1 MYAIINSFI
10 NHGSA
15 VRRGVRMDKPTRR
28 RVRLL
33 LAIITALEK
42 VPFLVKLFLK
52 PIANAPVISKK
63 MKVLIRAYM
72 GASAFDIHDVDLK
85 NGRIGIGG
93 VEEIMAGSIIIK
105 LLHTVLAEKLGEEKK
120 NKTLYEIGINL
131 CKWEVSQSL
140 GQGRWAPR
148 ALVPLIMNSRIID
161 EVQTD
166 PLMARFFNKTM
177 NMVSRLITDEGGLGH
192 LDFDF
197 SSMPLK
203 VTLSN
208 SQEAR
213 WLPGS
218 KKPVC
223 HFYAGIVAGY
233 ASTISGEDLEVRE
246 VACKS
251 MGAPHCVF
259 HVSRKNAKA
268 RR

>member
-1 MYAIINSFI
+1 MEKSMRI
-10 NHGSA
+10 
-15 VRRGVRMDKPTRR
+15 K
-28 RVRLL
+28 VRLL
-33 LAIITALEK
+33 LALITALEK
-42 VPFLVKLFLK
+42 VPVLVKLFLK

-72 GASAFDIHDVDLK
+72 GATAFDIHDVDLK

-93 VEEIMAGSIIIK
+93 VEEIMAGSIIIR
-105 LLHTVLAEKLGEEKK
+105 LLHTILAEKMGEEKK

-140 GQGRWAPR
+140 GQGRWAPKV
-148 ALVPLIMNSRIID
+148 LVPLIVNSKIID

-166 PLMARFFNKTM
+166 PLMARFFKKTM
-177 NMVSRLITDEGGLGH
+177 NMVSRLITDEGGWGH

-203 VTLSN
+203 VTLVN

-218 KKPVC
+218 RKPVC

-233 ASTISGEDLEVRE
+233 ASAISGEDLEVKE

-251 MGAPHCVF
+251 MGAPNCVF
-259 HVSRKNAKA
+259 HITRKSGSRN
-268 RR
+268 R

>member
-1 MYAIINSFI
+1 MEKSMRIKV
-10 NHGSA
+10 G
-15 VRRGVRMDKPTRR
+15 
-28 RVRLL
+28 LL
-33 LAIITALEK
+33 LALIAALEK
-42 VPFLVKLFLK
+42 VPVLVKLFLR

-72 GASAFDIHDVDLK
+72 GATAFDIHDVDLK

-105 LLHTVLAEKLGEEKK
+105 LLHTILAEKMGEEKK

-140 GQGRWAPR
+140 GQGRWAPKV
-148 ALVPLIMNSRIID
+148 LVPVIVNSRIID

-166 PLMARFFNKTM
+166 PLMARFFAKTM
-177 NMVSRLITDEGGLGH
+177 NMVSRLITDEGGWGH

-218 KKPVC
+218 RKPVC

-233 ASTISGEDLEVRE
+233 ASAISGEELEVKE
-246 VACKS
+246 VACRS
-251 MGAPHCVF
+251 MGAPSCVF
-259 HVSRKNAKA
+259 HVTRKSGG
-268 RR
+268 RRKG